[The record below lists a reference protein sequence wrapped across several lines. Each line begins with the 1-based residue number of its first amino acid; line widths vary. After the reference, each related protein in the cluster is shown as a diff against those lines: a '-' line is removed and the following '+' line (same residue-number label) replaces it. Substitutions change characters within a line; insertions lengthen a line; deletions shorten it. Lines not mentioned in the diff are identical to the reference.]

1 MKQYLFMCGTPRSG
15 TTYLANLIGA
25 HPSIVLGVERF
36 KFHYSRQTLVP
47 ELFEKER
54 FFDLRG
60 SDTSLRLQVALP
72 DSGRMQEKFD
82 GARYVGDKY
91 PNLIK
96 QLGLVLSRF
105 PGATILFVL
114 RDPLSVGLSWGARAR
129 NPKDHWPATNDCIAG
144 IRFWME
150 AVRAA
155 AAARAA
161 GARIIAMDYER
172 LATGDRPGAELH
184 LRATLQAM
192 DLPLPP
198 ELLERLFETRRP
210 GASSHNCT
218 EEERAAARAALASP
232 AWDAFAS
239 AFSADGMTQP
249 AWASATMPLDVAV
262 DSPGRGNAVD
272 QST

>member
-144 IRFWME
+144 IRFWMD

-172 LATGDRPGAELH
+172 RTPSAGDVASDGSSVATG
-184 LRATLQAM
+184 
-192 DLPLPP
+192 
-198 ELLERLFETRRP
+198 
-210 GASSHNCT
+210 
-218 EEERAAARAALASP
+218 AARTLVRNPAAWCVQPQLHGRRTCRCPGSLGVSGLGCVRFCVCGR
-232 AWDAFAS
+232 WHDAAGVGVGNN
-239 AFSADGMTQP
+239 A
-249 AWASATMPLDVAV
+249 L
-262 DSPGRGNAVD
+262 GRGRG
-272 QST
+272 